1 MGSQRV
7 LRGVTLAFSR
17 VLRGFRRK
25 FRAFQRVFSGLR
37 WPYRD
42 IFWDFGGVSGA
53 LQGGPTVFQGVV
65 EGICRSFRG
74 FAKFQRFLEDLE
86 RILEALQGCFWGYL
100 RGNSCVTTAGWTRF
114 QGTFGDI
121 LRSSGG
127 ISGGF
132 VGVSGG
138 LAFFW
143 RHFRKFQRALEAF
156 FLFLN
161 HLT

>member
-1 MGSQRV
+1 MLHWR
-7 LRGVTLAFSR
+7 F
-17 VLRGFRRK
+17 RGFSEVFGGNLGR
-25 FRAFQRVFSGLR
+25 FRGFSAGFGGLTGTFSGILVGSPVR
-37 WPYRD
+37 YR
-42 IFWDFGGVSGA
+42 
-53 LQGGPTVFQGVV
+53 GGPTVFQGVV

-114 QGTFGDI
+114 QGTLGDI